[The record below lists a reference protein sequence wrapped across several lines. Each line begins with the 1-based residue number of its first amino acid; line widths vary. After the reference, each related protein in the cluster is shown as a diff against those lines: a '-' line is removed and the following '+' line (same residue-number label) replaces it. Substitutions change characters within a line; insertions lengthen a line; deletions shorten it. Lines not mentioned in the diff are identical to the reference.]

1 MHSNNPLVITVAEF
15 CDKYRIDPASYYRNA
30 KQGRMPA
37 AIKVGGSRRILIS
50 DEQTWLASQRVA
62 ASVNGAAS

>member
-1 MHSNNPLVITVAEF
+1 MHIKDSSVMTVAEF